1 MPSCSKRKVSLALR
15 ALGEIR
21 RRKGLPYLL
30 ERHKVQDYDQW
41 RAVFDEDAGNRAASG
56 SRGARILR
64 NADDPSEVVVLFEW
78 ESLEMA
84 RQRVESQAV
93 GQKFG
98 EAGVGGGVEQTEFY
112 FLEEAGRVR
121 A

>member
-1 MPSCSKRKVSLALR
+1 
-15 ALGEIR
+15 
-21 RRKGLPYLL
+21 
-30 ERHKVQDYDQW
+30 
-41 RAVFDEDAGNRAASG
+41 
-56 SRGARILR
+56 
-64 NADDPSEVVVLFEW
+64 VVLFEW

-93 GQKFG
+93 RQKFG
-98 EAGVGGGVEQTEFY
+98 EAGVAGGVEQTDFY

>member
-1 MPSCSKRKVSLALR
+1 M
-15 ALGEIR
+15 
-21 RRKGLPYLL
+21 PYLL
-30 ERHKVQDYDQW
+30 ERHKVQDYDRW
-41 RAVFDEDAGNRAASG
+41 RKVFDEDAGNRAASG
-56 SRGARILR
+56 SRGARIFR
-64 NADDPSEVVVLFEW
+64 DTDDPSELVVLFEW

-93 GQKFG
+93 KQKFG
-98 EAGVGGGVEQTEFY
+98 EARVAGGVEQTEFY